1 MDYFTEQE
9 INSMNNDYFA
19 KGKKTKQQKRNVK
32 KDKFRNRMRNEERK
46 YR

>member
-1 MDYFTEQE
+1 MDYFTERE
-9 INSMNNDYFA
+9 INSLNDTFFT

-32 KDKFRNRMRNEERK
+32 RNKFRNRLQKEERK